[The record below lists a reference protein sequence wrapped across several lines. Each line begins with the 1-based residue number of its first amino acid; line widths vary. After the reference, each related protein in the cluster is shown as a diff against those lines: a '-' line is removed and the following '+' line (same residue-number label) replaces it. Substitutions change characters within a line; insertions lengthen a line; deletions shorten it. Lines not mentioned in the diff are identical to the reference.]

1 MFRGKKAF
9 TLTELLIAL
18 AIVGALAALAIP
30 SLVEDINRKLLIT
43 QLKNTVV
50 MVQDLIDRQLV
61 DNKTQSLEN
70 TAFSNATTLMS
81 SSNFAIADEC
91 TEAKKCWGNENKYKR
106 LSDMDTKAGG
116 GGTTKMLK
124 NGITL
129 GYSVDKWE
137 ATIDDGTKSG
147 DQCYGL
153 FWVDVNG
160 KDKPN
165 ILGRDLF
172 AFRVTKKGKI
182 LYGTAC
188 TGKSDD
194 TAKLSDDTLIGYC
207 KDNSYATACL
217 AIIQRKNWKMT
228 Y

>member
-18 AIVGALAALAIP
+18 AVVGALAALAIP
-30 SLVEDINRKLLIT
+30 SLVEDINRKLLT
-43 QLKNTVV
+43 AQLKNTVV

-61 DNKTQSLEN
+61 DNKTQTLEN
-70 TAFSNATTLMS
+70 TAFNNATTLMS
-81 SSNFAIADEC
+81 SANFAISDEC
-91 TEAKKCWGNENKYKR
+91 TGENSCWADGNKYKR
-106 LSDMDTKAGG
+106 LSDMEKNVSAW
-116 GGTTKMLK
+116 GTTKMLK

-129 GYSVDKWE
+129 SYSVDKWGS
-137 ATIDDGTKSG
+137 IDDGTKSG

-153 FWVDVNG
+153 FFVDVNG

-188 TGKSDD
+188 NGKSDD
-194 TAKLSDDTLIGYC
+194 TAKLSDETLINYC
-207 KDNSYATACL
+207 KNNSYSTACL